1 MKKSIGELEMD
12 ECSTTT
18 GYPKQEDKYVL
29 LCTVI
34 STKNTSALPCCSHS
48 NLVNSYLSGFTC
60 PNAQDSLELSLLH
73 EDEKINLIKCV
84 NRE

>member
-1 MKKSIGELEMD
+1 M
-12 ECSTTT
+12 
-18 GYPKQEDKYVL
+18 L
-29 LCTVI
+29 LTQQ
-34 STKNTSALPCCSHS
+34 LG
-48 NLVNSYLSGFTC
+48 NSYLSGFTC

>member
-1 MKKSIGELEMD
+1 MKKNIGELEMD

-48 NLVNSYLSGFTC
+48 NLVIAIFLG
-60 PNAQDSLELSLLH
+60 SLVPMP
-73 EDEKINLIKCV
+73 KTV
-84 NRE
+84 